1 MIIVFLRC
9 FIMMVVSGNYLMIG
23 GTSVPGDSSGG
34 SGAGGSGGDG
44 IKESPDIPQYILDMY
59 NVVADENGIRRKE
72 APDLGR
78 TVTCI
83 FSGEI
88 FYLLFDMFLSVVL
101 NPFFLLQVSGFCP
114 AIMKRTKKVF
124 PYESNFS
131 SHQKSFPRNILV
143 KFDSLLFPRPG
154 QNFHYVPFLE
164 AR

>member
-1 MIIVFLRC
+1 MWDSGIIVLVNPDSMIFVFLRC
-9 FIMMVVSGNYLMIG
+9 FIIVVVSGNYLVVG

-44 IKESPDIPQYILDMY
+44 IKESSDIPQYILDMY

-88 FYLLFDMFLSVVL
+88 LLPPEVEKVLS
-101 NPFFLLQVSGFCP
+101 PFS
-114 AIMKRTKKVF
+114 
-124 PYESNFS
+124 
-131 SHQKSFPRNILV
+131 
-143 KFDSLLFPRPG
+143 
-154 QNFHYVPFLE
+154 
-164 AR
+164 